1 MSTNIAESSLLFLK
15 KLTKNNNRDWFNEN
29 KPLYKEEYEKVISFA
44 DSVLE
49 ELKKHDKIETVSGKK
64 SLHRIYRDV
73 RFSKNKAP
81 YKNNWS
87 GSFKRATNLRRGGLY
102 FHIEPGN
109 SFAAGG
115 FWGPNKEDLLRLRKG
130 MESEEVKFRKILGS
144 KQFRK
149 VFGELLGDQ
158 LKTAPKGFDKD
169 SPAIDLLRYKQ
180 YIVKHDF
187 TDEEVKEVGFHKKIT
202 DIFVAMYPLLDLM
215 SDILTT
221 DENGVPLFEA

>member
-1 MSTNIAESSLLFLK
+1 
-15 KLTKNNNRDWFNEN
+15 
-29 KPLYKEEYEKVISFA
+29 
-44 DSVLE
+44 
-49 ELKKHDKIETVSGKK
+49 
-64 SLHRIYRDV
+64 
-73 RFSKNKAP
+73 
-81 YKNNWS
+81 
-87 GSFKRATNLRRGGLY
+87 
-102 FHIEPGN
+102 
-109 SFAAGG
+109 
-115 FWGPNKEDLLRLRKG
+115 
-130 MESEEVKFRKILGS
+130 LGS